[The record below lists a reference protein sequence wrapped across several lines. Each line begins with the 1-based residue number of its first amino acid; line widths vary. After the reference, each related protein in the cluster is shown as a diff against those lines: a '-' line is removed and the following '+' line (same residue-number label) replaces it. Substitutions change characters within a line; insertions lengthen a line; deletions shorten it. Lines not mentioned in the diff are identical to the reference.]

1 MKYNIKCSNCGKI
14 FAAET
19 DKYGE
24 NRFRCPY
31 CGTILKCVLNEPEP
45 FRTRAREVLP
55 LSTATPVQ
63 RKMSKD
69 LAVVESKLLHRP
81 SKEKLAE
88 MQSKLKEA
96 SKQVGSTSAN
106 AADALLNATNNTSK
120 FVKNSTSRLAAFQA
134 KYKDGDLWI
143 FFGFSF
149 AFIIATILCL
159 IIGAEVTKVIAEGH
173 SWLFKHYILLRNM
186 L

>member
-19 DKYGE
+19 EKYGE

-31 CGTILKCVLNEPEP
+31 CGTTLKCVFNEPEP

-69 LAVVESKLLHRP
+69 FAVVEPKLLHLP

-88 MQSKLKEA
+88 MRNKLKEA
-96 SKQVGSTSAN
+96 SKHVSSTSAN
-106 AADALLNATNNTSK
+106 AADALINATTNTSK
-120 FVKNSTSRLAAFQA
+120 FVQKSSSRLAAFQN

-149 AFIIATILCL
+149 AFIVLTIVCL
-159 IIGAEVTKVIAEGH
+159 LIGAEVTKVLAEGH

>member
-1 MKYNIKCSNCGKI
+1 MKYNVKCSNCGKT

-31 CGTILKCVLNEPEP
+31 CGTVLKCIFKEPEP
-45 FRTRAREVLP
+45 FRTRAREVIP
-55 LSTATPVQ
+55 LSASTPVQ
-63 RKMSKD
+63 VRLNK
-69 LAVVESKLLHRP
+69 KLKTAETKLIHLP
-81 SKEKLAE
+81 SKEKIAE
-88 MQSKLKEA
+88 MKDKLKNA
-96 SKQVGSTSAN
+96 SKHVSATSSN
-106 AADALLNATNNTSK
+106 AADALLNATNSTSK
-120 FVKNSTSRLAAFQA
+120 FVARSSSRIMAFQQ

-149 AFIIATILCL
+149 AFIVLTILCL
-159 IIGAEVTKVIAEGH
+159 LIGAEVTKAVAEGQ
-173 SWLFKHYILLRNM
+173 SWLFKHYIMIKNM